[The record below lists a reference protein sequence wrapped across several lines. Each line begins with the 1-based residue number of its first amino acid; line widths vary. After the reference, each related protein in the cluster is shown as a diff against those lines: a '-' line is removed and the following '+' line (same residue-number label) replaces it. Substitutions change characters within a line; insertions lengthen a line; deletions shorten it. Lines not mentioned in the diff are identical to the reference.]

1 MAARE
6 ESTIGMAEQQTPDEQ
21 PAPDGAPTRSF
32 WRSFVRSRGGMLGL
46 FMLLSTILI
55 AILAPWIA
63 PYDPYEPVEATAAD
77 VMAPPSPEHPLGQD
91 DIGRDVLSLVI
102 YGARIS
108 LLVGFSAS
116 VIIVLLG
123 VVVGMTAG
131 YAGGRTDLVLMRIT
145 DAILVIP
152 SLPLMLVV
160 IAVAGRSL
168 GNIILVIGLLS
179 WTYMARVVRA
189 QVLSVKERQFVM
201 RARALGVSVLGIVI
215 IHVLPQV
222 LPVIFAE
229 ATLDVSFAILSEAS
243 LSFLGL
249 GDPTLVS
256 WGSMLNRAFLRGAV
270 TKGAWWYLIP
280 PGVALAW
287 VTLGLVLV
295 SNVVQEII
303 NPRLQTHHLFDE
315 RKMVS
320 IRRLVSRGSAPAQ
333 EPPMAKGSSV

>member
-1 MAARE
+1 
-6 ESTIGMAEQQTPDEQ
+6 MAERELPGDVETP
-21 PAPDGAPTRSF
+21 ASAPTRSF
-32 WRSFVRSRGGMLGL
+32 WRSLVRKRAGMLGL
-46 FMLLSTILI
+46 FMLLSTIVI

-63 PYDPYEPVEATAAD
+63 PYNPYDPVEATAAD

-108 LLVGFSAS
+108 LLVGFAAS
-116 VIIVLLG
+116 LLIVLLG
-123 VVVGMTAG
+123 VAIGMAAG

-168 GNIILVIGLLS
+168 SNIILIIGLLS

-201 RARALGVSVLGIVI
+201 RARALGVTSLGIVI

-256 WGSMLNRAFLRGAV
+256 WGSMLNRAFMRGAV

-295 SNVVQEII
+295 SNAVQEII

-320 IRRLVSRGSAPAQ
+320 LRRLVSRGRTPAQ
-333 EPPMAKGSSV
+333 EPSAAKEPSA